1 MSHNFA
7 PSLWVGRFLEWG
19 IVDTIGIVRGIML
32 FWDMRIMELIG
43 LVNGVFSISCLFKN
57 VED

>member
-1 MSHNFA
+1 MSHNLA